1 MKSFAFES
9 STEAYTG
16 MGDNIISVKRTAFD
30 DYQRGLLFKEI
41 DAMKSQLAQLAQ
53 PAPQQ
58 GDDDA
63 DEGSTGTAA
72 LAVAIIAAVLAA
84 MALLV
89 GCFAYS
95 KGRSAAAGASGTMLG
110 RPEV

>member
-1 MKSFAFES
+1 
-9 STEAYTG
+9 

-72 LAVAIIAAVLAA
+72 FIAAVLAA

>member
-41 DAMKSQLAQLAQ
+41 DAMKSQLAQ